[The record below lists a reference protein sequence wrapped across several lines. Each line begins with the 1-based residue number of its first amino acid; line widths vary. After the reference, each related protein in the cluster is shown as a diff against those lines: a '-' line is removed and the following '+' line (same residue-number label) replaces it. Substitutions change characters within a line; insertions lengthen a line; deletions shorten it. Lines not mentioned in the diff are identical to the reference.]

1 MKNQYSSPMT
11 QDTALTILK
20 TGANVFLTGEP
31 GSGKTHTVNRY
42 ITYLRTH
49 GVEPAITASTGIAAT
64 HVGGMTIHS
73 WSGIGIKGVLSAYD
87 LEELSGRETLVRRIT
102 HAKVLIIDEI
112 SMLDARVLQMVETVC
127 RTLRRNEEAF
137 GGLQVIFV
145 GDFFQL
151 PPVVRYGEPP
161 AKFCFE
167 SKAWASTNPV
177 VCYLTEQHRQKDDAL
192 LEALGMVRRGE
203 SPEETRAHFE
213 SRYIE
218 DIYDESVTLIPK
230 LYTHNADVDRMNMME
245 LAKLPDNPRA
255 FTMSTKG
262 KPGVIETLKRSCLS
276 PENLELKKDAVVM
289 FTKNNFEE
297 GYVNGTL
304 GTVVGFDEDDWSPI
318 VETHDGKT
326 ITARPMEWEIA
337 ENGKVLGGISQIPL
351 RLAWAITIHKSQ
363 GMSMDAAVIN
373 LSSAF
378 EYGQGYVALSRVRTL
393 AGMFLLGLND
403 RALEVH
409 PTILKRDA
417 VFQEHSDQAQ
427 ESFTELG
434 EKQLTTLQQNF
445 IIASGGR
452 LESKVLPKETLG
464 GKGKGSRPYDIDAL
478 RAKHP
483 NIGASW
489 DKAQEEILT
498 QLFKAGEKTKDI
510 AEKMGRKS
518 GGIRSRLKLLGL
530 IDDTKTPLSKG
541 MEGLSTR
548 DVTKQFLIKKTPLAD
563 IAALRGFT
571 KGTIVQHIEAMIIA
585 GNAPDISYLKNEIPE
600 EKFSRIRDA
609 FEATKGTEGEGK
621 WSPIKALLGEDVSF
635 DEIRLAKLFL

>member
-1 MKNQYSSPMT
+1 MPFFTTRMT
-11 QDTALTILK
+11 QETALTILK

-31 GSGKTHTVNRY
+31 GAGKTHTVNRY
-42 ITYLRTH
+42 IAYLRAH
-49 GVEPAITASTGIAAT
+49 GIEPAITASTGIAAT

-73 WSGIGIKGVLSAYD
+73 WSGIGIRHTITAND
-87 LEELSGRETLVRRIT
+87 IEELSMRESLVKRVT

-112 SMLDARVLQMVETVC
+112 SMLDARVLSMVETVC
-127 RTLRRNEEAF
+127 RSLRRNEEAF
-137 GGLQVIFV
+137 GGMQVVFV

-167 SKAWASTNPV
+167 AKAWASTNPV
-177 VCYLTEQHRQKDDAL
+177 VCYLTEQHRQNDDAL
-192 LEALGMVRRGE
+192 LDALALIRRGDG
-203 SPEETRAHFE
+203 PDCARGHFE
-213 SRYIE
+213 PRYIE

-230 LYTHNADVDRMNMME
+230 LYTHNADVDRMNTME
-245 LAKLPDNPRA
+245 LAKLPDTSRA
-255 FTMSTKG
+255 FTMTTKG
-262 KPGVIETLKRSCLS
+262 KPGVIETLKRGCLS

-304 GTVVGFDEDDWSPI
+304 GTIVGFDEDDWSPI
-318 VETHDGKT
+318 VETRDGKT
-326 ITARPMEWEIA
+326 ITARPMDWEIS

-393 AGMFLLGLND
+393 SGMFLLGLND

-417 VFQEHSDQAQ
+417 VFQELSDQAQ

-434 EKQLTTLQQNF
+434 EKQLTTLHHNF

-452 LESKVLPKETLG
+452 IEPKVLPRNTAG

-489 DKAQEEILT
+489 DKAQEAILT
-498 QLFKAGEKTKDI
+498 ELFNAGEKTKDI

-518 GGIRSRLKLLGL
+518 GGIRARLKLLGL
-530 IDDTKTPLSKG
+530 IDDTKTPLPRE

-548 DVTKQFLIKKTPLAD
+548 EVTKQFLLEQKPLAD
-563 IAALRGFT
+563 IALARGFT
-571 KGTIVQHIEAMIIA
+571 KGTIVQHIEEMVHT
-585 GNAPDISYLKNEIPE
+585 GTAPDITYLKKEITD
-600 EKFSRIRDA
+600 EKFDSIRAA

-621 WSPIKALLGEDVSF
+621 WSPVKALLGDDVSF
-635 DEIRLAKLFL
+635 DDIRLAKLFL